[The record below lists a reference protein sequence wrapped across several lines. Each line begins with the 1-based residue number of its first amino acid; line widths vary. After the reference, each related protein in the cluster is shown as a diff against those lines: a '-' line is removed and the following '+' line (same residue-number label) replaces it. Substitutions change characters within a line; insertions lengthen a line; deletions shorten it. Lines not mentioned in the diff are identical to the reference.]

1 MAYNLRNVIDVANKL
16 QSMPPD
22 RKTFGYGLA
31 LISGVAPEGSDVV
44 MGPYT
49 SADGIAEELGS
60 NSEAVRIATTYFS
73 GGWFGKPYQLYVAF
87 ADTETLDSLLAWT
100 PAQSY
105 QVGDKVK
112 SEGSAYICTFA
123 NVSSGTFS
131 TELWKPSAEPIEGAV
146 EWEENTAY
154 TAGTAVKVLV
164 EEEVTEG
171 ESGESGESGEGGAE
185 VYEYY
190 ICNFSHISGTSFTT
204 TCWEAYE
211 PTGKPMSEWMTD
223 FLGSSKNYYVFLP
236 SIEFKTADL
245 LAVASKVESAS
256 TPKMAIFT
264 YTGADAFDNST
275 AEDLGSLL
283 KDLNYDRSMTIY
295 EPVNASGVVNYVS
308 AAVLSGYATVSFT
321 SARPSI
327 TMADKVL
334 KGVTALNLTDAQYA
348 ALQSKNYNFYT
359 VTTDI
364 ETDMFIDTRMASG
377 QFFDTI
383 QAADWLAY
391 DMKYK
396 LVNLVQNRDKIP
408 FTEDG
413 LAMIKQTLS
422 ETCVEALNAG
432 IIGSGYDQDNN
443 YIENGYKIDMP
454 ALSSIPKADKAK
466 RILRDVKVTFL
477 LAGAVQVINVLNDIQ
492 L

>member
-31 LISGVAPEGSDVV
+31 LISGVAPSGSDVV

-87 ADTETLDSLLAWT
+87 ADTETLESLDEWTAGQVYEIDS
-100 PAQSY
+100 
-105 QVGDKVK
+105 KVRANNK
-112 SEGSAYICTFA
+112 AYVCVHA
-123 NVSSGTFS
+123 NVSSGDFNTDLWTLS
-131 TELWKPSAEPIEGAV
+131 DTPILGALDWESDTEYAAGATVRVLKEGM
-146 EWEENTAY
+146 E
-154 TAGTAVKVLV
+154 
-164 EEEVTEG
+164 
-171 ESGESGESGEGGAE
+171 ESGESEEE
-185 VYEYY
+185 LYDYY
-190 ICNFSHISGTSFTT
+190 TCNFAHKSGDDFSVA
-204 TCWEAYE
+204 CWEEFE

-236 SIEFKTADL
+236 STEFKQADL
-245 LAVASKVESAS
+245 LAVAAKVEAAS
-256 TPKMAIFT
+256 TPKMCILT
-264 YTGADAFDNST
+264 YTKDDAYNNSVAT
-275 AEDLGSLL
+275 DLGYQL
-283 KDLNYDRSMTIY
+283 KALKYDRTMTIY
-295 EPVNASGVVNYVS
+295 EPVNQYGVVNYVS

-327 TMADKVL
+327 TMADKSL
-334 KGVTALNLTDAQYA
+334 SGVVALNLTDAQYA

-359 VTTDI
+359 TTTDI
-364 ETDMFIDTRMASG
+364 DTDMFIDTRMASG

-396 LVNLVQNRDKIP
+396 LVNLVQNRDKVP